1 MTRRHCGHGIAIPQL
16 SWGYII
22 PSNWNIR
29 EDHTM
34 PVSGFYTW
42 EKCNVAV
49 RNLASGTG
57 NLRDRLSDAWGHGLH
72 HLVGQPIPWPDLQ
85 QEFNKIAAK
94 LVPEVS
100 VGADAR
106 SAMQDDD
113 LRRLASDIVD
123 FYDLVCGRYAVENVP
138 TP

>member
-1 MTRRHCGHGIAIPQL
+1 
-16 SWGYII
+16 
-22 PSNWNIR
+22 
-29 EDHTM
+29 M

-57 NLRDRLSDAWGHGLH
+57 NLRDRLGAAWDHGLR
-72 HLVGQPIPWPDLQ
+72 HLVGHPIPWTDLQ

-94 LVPEVS
+94 LAPEIS
-100 VGADAR
+100 KGSDAKR
-106 SAMQDDD
+106 TMEEDD
-113 LRRLASDIVD
+113 LRKLASDIVD
-123 FYDLVCGRYAVENVP
+123 LYDLVCGRYAVENIP